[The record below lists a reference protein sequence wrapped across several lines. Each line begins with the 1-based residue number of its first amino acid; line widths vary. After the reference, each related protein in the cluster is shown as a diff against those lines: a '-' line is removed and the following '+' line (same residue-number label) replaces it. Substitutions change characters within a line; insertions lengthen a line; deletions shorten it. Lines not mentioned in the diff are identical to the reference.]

1 MSKSQK
7 SSAWLILGLS
17 LLPLTLVLQELAF
30 RYPETTESVYGRW
43 IYPKIAFLLSRV
55 NTLATFSLAEG
66 ISILCIIFALIWTVK
81 AILKM
86 RQARHVALFRRL
98 LRAAA
103 TVWIMCG
110 IAAVTFLFL
119 WGFNYARPSL
129 AERLN
134 LSVTEVEAQEVL
146 LVGKLSAE
154 MASSLH
160 CALDIPPDRPTTLPI
175 DLATLN
181 DVIDRR
187 LRAIA
192 LPDDSIQYP
201 TSPVKKLFIS
211 RALCYMG
218 ISGIFVPF
226 TGEPSMN
233 ALVPDVTIP
242 LVVAHEKAH
251 QRGITNEGEA
261 NLAAFLACAGAN
273 EYPYLRYSAYLL
285 SAARLIGAASV
296 YLPEEARTLSKLLQ
310 AGPRSDLDGI
320 REFWDRYEG
329 PLTKMAERANDTY
342 LRSQRV
348 PDGVESYGQVTLLLV
363 ALHRQGRFIQ

>member
-1 MSKSQK
+1 MTGRKNRV
-7 SSAWLILGLS
+7 WFILGLS

-30 RYPETTESVYGRW
+30 LYPETTESVYGRW
-43 IYPKIAFLLSRV
+43 IYPKIVFLLSRL
-55 NTLATFSLAEG
+55 NALAPFSLAEA
-66 ISILCIIFALIWTVK
+66 ILVLCIIFALIWTVR
-81 AILKM
+81 AILKT
-86 RQARHVALFRRL
+86 RRAQHISWFRRL
-98 LRAAA
+98 LRAAS
-103 TVWIMCG
+103 TIWIVCG
-110 IAAVTFLFL
+110 MAAVTFLFL
-119 WGFNYARPSL
+119 WGFNYARPSI

-134 LSVTEVEAQEVL
+134 LFVTDIEAKEVL
-146 LVGKLSAE
+146 LAGRLSAE

-160 CALDIPPDRPTTLPI
+160 AELDIPPDRPTTLPI
-175 DLATLN
+175 DFATLN

-192 LPDDSIQYP
+192 LPENSIQYP
-201 TSPVKKLFIS
+201 TSPVKKLFSS
-211 RALCYMG
+211 RALCNLG
-218 ISGIFVPF
+218 ISGIFIPF

-233 ALVPDVTIP
+233 ALVPDVTVP

-261 NLAAFLACAGAN
+261 NLAAFLACAGAK

-296 YLPEEARTLSKLLQ
+296 YLPEEARTLSRLFQ
-310 AGPRSDLDGI
+310 AGPRKDLDGI

-348 PDGVESYGQVTLLLV
+348 PDGVESYGQVTRLLV
-363 ALHRQGRFIQ
+363 ALHRQGKVIQ

>member
-1 MSKSQK
+1 MTERKK
-7 SSAWLILGLS
+7 RVWFILGLS
-17 LLPLTLVLQELAF
+17 LLPLTFVLQELAF
-30 RYPETTESVYGRW
+30 RYPETTESVYGRL

-55 NTLATFSLAEG
+55 NTLARFSLAEA
-66 ISILCIIFALIWTVK
+66 ISALCVIFALIWMVR
-81 AILKM
+81 AILRL
-86 RQARHVALFRRL
+86 RQGNHVTLFQRL
-98 LRAAA
+98 RRAAA
-103 TVWIMCG
+103 TIWIGCG
-110 IAAVTFLFL
+110 IAAATFLFL

-129 AERLN
+129 AQRLD
-134 LSVTEVEAQEVL
+134 LSVTDVEAKEVL
-146 LVGKLSAE
+146 AAGKLSME

-160 CALDIPPDRPTTLPI
+160 RALDSPPDRPTTLPI
-175 DLATLN
+175 DFATLN
-181 DVIDRR
+181 EIIDGR
-187 LRAIA
+187 LREMA
-192 LPDDSIQYP
+192 LPENSIQYP
-201 TSPVKKLFIS
+201 TSPVKKLFFS

-251 QRGITNEGEA
+251 QRGVTNEGEA

-273 EYPYLRYSAYLL
+273 DYPYLRYSAYLL

-296 YLPEEARTLSKLLQ
+296 YLPEEARTLSKLVQ
-310 AGPRSDLDGI
+310 AGPRKDLDAV

-348 PDGVESYGQVTLLLV
+348 PDGVESYGQVTRLLV
-363 ALHRQGRFIQ
+363 ALHRQGKFIQ